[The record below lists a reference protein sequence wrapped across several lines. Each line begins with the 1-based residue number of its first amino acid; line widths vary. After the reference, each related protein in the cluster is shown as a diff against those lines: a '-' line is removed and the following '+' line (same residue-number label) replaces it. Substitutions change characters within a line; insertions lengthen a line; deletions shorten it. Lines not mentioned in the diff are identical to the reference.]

1 MKLGQNLRHLRPET
15 SDIFKRN
22 QRGFGL
28 IEVIIVAAIISII
41 ALGIGTMIS
50 DMFAAQQKT
59 SQVGNLNSIR
69 ARLIETL
76 NSPAHW
82 TATMN
87 HASNDGS
94 LACLREGTGNC
105 ATAFTAPFNVVET
118 GGVLYPSATATAGFR
133 LDGTNCNT
141 FSTVAP
147 DPTCPFRWDI
157 SWVATCTGAANCKT
171 PDIQII
177 GNFVYAAGAKV
188 DFGGGFNP
196 ATYSFDFRRGAQA
209 TRNETITARYVL
221 SGANAAATQEPG
233 VCNAGWSTRLLNQ
246 ITDPANVGA
255 TLAGNAITLPAGA
268 YNCRAIAPGFRNG
281 GNRIRLTRVSG
292 AAFTDVES
300 GIALAPVAGGGSVLN
315 IVDTSFRVNAA
326 VTLRI
331 DHTCTQR
338 PTDSPYG
345 PGNNDNWS
353 KGVPIPDG
361 AGTYTNVSFTRVIC
375 TRTGS

>member
-1 MKLGQNLRHLRPET
+1 
-15 SDIFKRN
+15 
-22 QRGFGL
+22 
-28 IEVIIVAAIISII
+28 
-41 ALGIGTMIS
+41 MIS

-82 TATMN
+82 TETVN
-87 HASNDGS
+87 HTSNDTALG
-94 LACLREGTGNC
+94 CLREATAAC
-105 ATAFTAPFNVVET
+105 ATGFTSAFNVVET
-118 GGVLYPSATATAGFR
+118 GPNVLYPAATATAGFR
-133 LDGTNCNT
+133 IDGTNCNT

-157 SWVATCTGAANCKT
+157 TWVATCTGAGTCKT
-171 PDIQII
+171 PDIQVL
-177 GNFVYAAGAKV
+177 GVFQYAAGAKV
-188 DFGGGFNP
+188 NFGGGFNP

-209 TRNETITARYVL
+209 TRNETISLRYVL
-221 SGANAAATQEPG
+221 SGVSAAATTENG
-233 VCNAGWSTRLLNQ
+233 VCNAGWTTRQLNQ
-246 ITDPANVGA
+246 ITDPANIGA
-255 TLAGNAITLPAGA
+255 TLAANAFTLPAGS
-268 YNCRAIAPGFRNG
+268 YNCRAAAPGFRNG

-300 GIALAPVAGGGSVLN
+300 GIALATLNGGSITN
-315 IVDTSFRVNAA
+315 IVDTSFRVNAPI
-326 VTLRI
+326 TLRV
-331 DHTCTQR
+331 DHTCTQK
-338 PTDSPYG
+338 PTDSPWG

-361 AGTYTNVSFTRVIC
+361 AGNYTNVTFTRVLC